1 MHAVQATAPACVMDA
16 LTETPFLFV
25 ILVSQYFFKLVL
37 DAVLVAVGFDSVTG
51 VTRDLGK
58 RHDFTVSVAQLVRML
73 ENSFF
78 FFVADKMKK

>member
-1 MHAVQATAPACVMDA
+1 LGHKSQDDTDDTYVFIFV
-16 LTETPFLFV
+16 LTSFVNSQRFFFDITQV
-25 ILVSQYFFKLVL
+25 ILL

-78 FFVADKMKK
+78 SSSLTK